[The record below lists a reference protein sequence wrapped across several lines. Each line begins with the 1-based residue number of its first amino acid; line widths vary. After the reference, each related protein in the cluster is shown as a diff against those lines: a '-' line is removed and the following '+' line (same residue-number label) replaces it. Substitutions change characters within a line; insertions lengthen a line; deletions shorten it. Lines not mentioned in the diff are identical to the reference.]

1 MGQPKSKLGKSYI
14 PYSIRFLSGFT
25 LAEVLIT
32 LGVIGVVAAITL
44 PSLKIFTQG
53 KQFQSGFKKTL
64 SVISQAVALNVSL
77 SGYDFSQAYE
87 TNQSLQTD
95 GKSASVYNIFKKR
108 TKMLENLNNDAW
120 QSCSASFGASNNYT
134 IYFNDGAVLTFEK
147 SAASCTKNNPCYGV
161 IDVNGRKNPNKTVAC
176 DSTTSNSGC
185 IVSVPTDIFPVK
197 LYDRMIM
204 PATEAGMYVLY
215 GDGKPKSGI
224 VSNENSSSG
233 SSQGGSSSSSGSSGS
248 GSSGGSS
255 SGSGS
260 SGGGSSGGG
269 LADGERPPIIID

>member
-1 MGQPKSKLGKSYI
+1 MGQLKSKLGKSCRF
-14 PYSIRFLSGFT
+14 YSICFLSGFT
-25 LAEVLIT
+25 LTEVLIT

-120 QSCSASFGASNNYT
+120 QSGSASFGASNNYT

-147 SAASCTKNNPCYGV
+147 SAASCTKNNPCYGA
-161 IDVNGRKNPNKTVAC
+161 IDVNGRKKPNKTVAC
-176 DSTTSNSGC
+176 DSTTSNSDC

-204 PATEAGMYVLY
+204 PATEAGMYVMY
-215 GDGKPKSGI
+215 NDNKR
-224 VSNENSSSG
+224 NNSIASG
-233 SSQGGSSSSSGSSGS
+233 S
-248 GSSGGSS
+248 SSGGSS
-255 SGSGS
+255 SGGSSSGGSSSSGS
-260 SGGGSSGGG
+260 SSGGHG
-269 LADGERPPIIID
+269 SLDCPPGKVCEEYEAEPF